1 MKLTKQMKS
10 DMALYDYNKD
20 HDGGVLTIWEL
31 RETVS
36 ELSHLVAVPEAVLE
50 NIKSEKRKKEYLAIH
65 AVLHQVFGA
74 ESFLHHHPNGQP
86 FLNNHTDYISI
97 SHTHR
102 FVVVLTH
109 PQKRVGVDIECLE
122 RNFSAVERKALSK
135 SEISFIDQKQRS
147 LHLAILWSAKEAL
160 YKCIS
165 QEGVDFAQQMQIEPF
180 IPQKS
185 GTIYA
190 CFFNNNQ
197 DSNHFF
203 LKYKIIDNHI
213 LVYVFA

>member
-1 MKLTKQMKS
+1 MIQKKS

-31 RETVS
+31 TETVS
-36 ELSHLVAVPEAVLE
+36 ELAHLVDIPETALKA
-50 NIKSEKRKKEYLAIH
+50 IKSEKRKKEYLAVR
-65 AVLHQVFGA
+65 ALLHEVFGA
-74 ESFLHHHPNGQP
+74 TLFLDHHPNGQP
-86 FLNNHTDYISI
+86 FLHSHNDSISI

-102 FVVVLTH
+102 FVAVLTH

-122 RNFSAVERKALSK
+122 RNFSAVEHKALSDK
-135 SEISFIDQKQRS
+135 EISFLSSEQHP

-180 IPQKS
+180 VPQKS
-185 GTIYA
+185 GTLYA
-190 CFFNNNQ
+190 RFYHKHQKN
-197 DSNHFF
+197 SNHYF
-203 LKYKIIDNHI
+203 LNYKIIDNHI